1 MQKTPE
7 ELLGLPTGTSIL
19 ELLKQQEQ
27 YKQYAGLNATLPK
40 AAQEAIAE
48 HERLQKLYSP
58 AAKFA
63 VELAEFKKAQ
73 GDFEVSGLREWMLQ
87 QSPYLEMVKRAQD
100 VLGPLQ
106 RLSELEQQ
114 KAQFLGRSGALTEA
128 MKSLATLPPD
138 QKKANGA
145 VINLA
150 KKSIEAIERETKA
163 RILDGELQTKLA
175 AEAIDVTLPGRSV
188 GLGGLHPVTRTQERI
203 EALFATMGFSVAD
216 GPEIEDDYFNFT
228 SLNTPENHPA
238 RSMHDTFYIE
248 GSKNLLRT
256 HTSPVQIR
264 HMQSH
269 KPPIRIICP
278 GRVYRCDHDATHS
291 PMFHQLE
298 GLWVE
303 EGISLADL
311 KGTLTQFLNAFFERD
326 DMQIRFRPSY
336 FPFVEPGVEVDME
349 WGQVKS
355 ATDGKIKWLEIGG
368 AGVVHPQVLRNGG
381 IDPEK
386 YSGFAFGMGLDRL
399 AMLKYGVNDLRLF
412 FENDVK
418 FLSQF
423 R

>member
-1 MQKTPE
+1 MTLNDILAEATTAMQAVSSMP
-7 ELLGLPTGTSIL
+7 GL
-19 ELLKQQEQ
+19 EQ
-27 YKQYAGLNATLPK
+27 TK
-40 AAQEAIAE
+40 
-48 HERLQKLYSP
+48 
-58 AAKFA
+58 AKF
-63 VELAEFKKAQ
+63 
-73 GDFEVSGLREWMLQ
+73 
-87 QSPYLEMVKRAQD
+87 
-100 VLGPLQ
+100 LGKTG
-106 RLSELEQQ
+106 S
-114 KAQFLGRSGALTEA
+114 LTEQLKA
-128 MKSLATLPPD
+128 LGKMSAEE
-138 QKKANGA
+138 KKEAGVAINA
-145 VINLA
+145 VKTQVEALINA
-150 KKSIEAIERETKA
+150 AKA
-163 RILDGELQTKLA
+163 RILDAELQTKLA
-175 AEAIDVTLPGRSV
+175 AEAIDVTLPGRTS
-188 GLGGLHPVTRTQERI
+188 GLGGLHPVSRTQERI
-203 EALFATMGFSVAD
+203 EALFATMGFCVAD
-216 GPEIEDDYFNFT
+216 GPEIEDDYFNFS

-248 GSKNLLRT
+248 GSENLLRT

-264 HMQSH
+264 HMQAN

-303 EGISLADL
+303 EAISLADL

-349 WGQVKS
+349 WENKG
-355 ATDGKIKWLEIGG
+355 GKIKWLEIGG

>member
-1 MQKTPE
+1 MTKTMN
-7 ELLGLPTGTSIL
+7 LDDILADANLHLSVVTSIPDL
-19 ELLKQQEQ
+19 EQTKAKYLGKTGSLTEQLKALGKLPVDE
-27 YKQYAGLNATLPK
+27 KKEAGAAINAIKT
-40 AAQEAIAE
+40 QVEALIN
-48 HERLQKLYSP
+48 
-58 AAKFA
+58 AAK
-63 VELAEFKKAQ
+63 
-73 GDFEVSGLREWMLQ
+73 SRI
-87 QSPYLEMVKRAQD
+87 
-100 VLGPLQ
+100 
-106 RLSELEQQ
+106 LSRELE
-114 KAQFLGRSGALTEA
+114 A
-128 MKSLATLPPD
+128 
-138 QKKANGA
+138 
-145 VINLA
+145 
-150 KKSIEAIERETKA
+150 
-163 RILDGELQTKLA
+163 KLA
-175 AEAIDVTLPGRSV
+175 AEAIDVTLPGRNS
-188 GLGGLHPVTRTQERI
+188 GLGGLHPVTRALERI

-216 GPEIEDDYFNFT
+216 GPEIEDDYFNFQA
-228 SLNTPENHPA
+228 LNTSENHPA
-238 RSMHDTFYIE
+238 RSMQDTFYIE

-256 HTSPVQIR
+256 QTSPVQIR

-291 PMFHQLE
+291 PMFHQIE

-326 DMQIRFRPSY
+326 DMAIRFRASY

-349 WGQVKS
+349 WGKTKNGS
-355 ATDGKIKWLEIGG
+355 IKWLEIGG
-368 AGVVHPQVLRNGG
+368 AGVVHPQVLKNGG
-381 IDPEK
+381 IDAEI